1 MINIFEKVIL
11 TMFGIGFFKHIPGT
25 IASFVTCL
33 IFYFLWT
40 LMGIKNL
47 FPLAIIFLTIIFIYS
62 VILINKHYKN
72 NDSKEIVIDE
82 FIGQSIPLLS
92 IHISELQLKMQS
104 LSFGVYYIEIW
115 ILLSFILFRFFDILK
130 PFPINI
136 IDQKMKNGLGV
147 ILDDIVAGI
156 LTTLLLYFILLWI

>member
-1 MINIFEKVIL
+1 
-11 TMFGIGFFKHIPGT
+11 
-25 IASFVTCL
+25 
-33 IFYFLWT
+33 
-40 LMGIKNL
+40 MGIKNL

>member
-1 MINIFEKVIL
+1 MINMFEKAIL
-11 TMFGIGFFKHIPGT
+11 TMFGIGFVKRIPGT
-25 IASFVTCL
+25 IASFITCL
-33 IFYFLWT
+33 IFYLLWS

-62 VILINKHYKN
+62 IVLINKHYKN
-72 NDSKEIVIDE
+72 NDAKEIVIDE
-82 FIGQSIPLLS
+82 FIGQSLPLLS
-92 IHISELQLKMQS
+92 IYVSQFQLKMQS
-104 LSFGVYYIEIW
+104 ASFGVYYIEIW

-147 ILDDIVAGI
+147 ILDDIIAGI
-156 LTTLLLYFILLWI
+156 LTIISLYVILLWI

>member
-1 MINIFEKVIL
+1 MFEKAIL
-11 TMFGIGFFKHIPGT
+11 TMFGIGFAKRIPGT

-33 IFYFLWT
+33 IFYLLWS

-62 VILINKHYKN
+62 IMLINKHYKN
-72 NDSKEIVIDE
+72 NDAKEIVIDE
-82 FIGQSIPLLS
+82 FIGQSLPLLS
-92 IHISELQLKMQS
+92 IYVSQFQLKMQS
-104 LSFGVYYIEIW
+104 ASFGVYYIEIW

-147 ILDDIVAGI
+147 ILDDIMAGI
-156 LTTLLLYFILLWI
+156 LTTMSLYVILLWTKG